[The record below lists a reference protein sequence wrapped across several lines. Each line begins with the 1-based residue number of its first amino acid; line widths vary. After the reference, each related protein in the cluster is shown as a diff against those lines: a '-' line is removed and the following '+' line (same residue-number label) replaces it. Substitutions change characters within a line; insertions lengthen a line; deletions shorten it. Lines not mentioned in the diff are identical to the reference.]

1 MLYFDL
7 EETVEKLP
15 VGGGRD
21 KECGLVLDR
30 DNEFGNPNDFPMS
43 PKLPEP
49 VFGRQT
55 RKV

>member
-7 EETVEKLP
+7 EETIEKLP

-21 KECGLVLDR
+21 KESGLVLDR
-30 DNEFGNPNDFPMS
+30 DNEFGNQNDFPMS